1 MNYKSLLVCL
11 LIFLNCED
19 NKTSKEITNS
29 ETKDTINTNSES
41 KPKATPN
48 NSEDTFKL
56 TDENAMEFFM
66 TYDKEHPE
74 NQVRIYTKFGTIDL
88 ELFTETNFHR
98 ANFIYLTKKEYFDG
112 TQFHRVVN
120 NFIIQGG
127 NTDNPDVGKK
137 RGDIGR
143 YLIPKDTR
151 HGFKHHRGVV
161 SVPSSEIDNP
171 YKLASPYEF
180 FIVQAPKGAYHLD
193 GEYTAF
199 AKVINGMNV
208 VDKIAAQKTDKAE
221 WPLRNII
228 IDSVRIIY

>member
-11 LIFLNCED
+11 ILFMNCED
-19 NKTSKEITNS
+19 NKTSKEIPHSKTR
-29 ETKDTINTNSES
+29 DTVNMKTES
-41 KPKATPN
+41 KPKAAPN
-48 NSEDTFKL
+48 NNEDAFKL

-66 TYDKEHPE
+66 TYDKENPE
-74 NQVRIYTKFGTIDL
+74 NKVRIFTKFGNIDL
-88 ELFTETNFHR
+88 ELFRETNFHR

-137 RGDIGR
+137 RGEIGR

-151 HGFKHHRGVV
+151 HVLKHHRGIV

-180 FIVQAPKGAYHLD
+180 FIVQAPNGAYHLD
-193 GEYTAF
+193 GDYTAF

-221 WPLRNII
+221 WPLRKII
-228 IDSVRIIY
+228 IDSVRIIN

>member
-11 LIFLNCED
+11 LIFMSCED
-19 NKTSKEITNS
+19 SKTSKEIANS
-29 ETKDTINTNSES
+29 KTKDTTNLES
-41 KPKATPN
+41 ATTTKVKPN

-66 TYDKEHPE
+66 TYDKENPE
-74 NQVRIYTKFGTIDL
+74 NRVRIYTKFGTIDL
-88 ELFTETNFHR
+88 ELFKETNFHR

-127 NTDNPDVGKK
+127 NTDNPAVGKK

-180 FIVQAPKGAYHLD
+180 FIVQAPNGAYHLD
-193 GEYTAF
+193 GDYTAF

-228 IDSVRIIY
+228 IDSVRIID

>member
-1 MNYKSLLVCL
+1 MNYKSLLFCL
-11 LIFLNCED
+11 LIFMNCED
-19 NKTSKEITNS
+19 SKTSKEIPHS
-29 ETKDTINTNSES
+29 KAKDSTTIDTDS
-41 KPKATPN
+41 KSKVKRN

-56 TDENAMEFFM
+56 TDTNAMDFFM
-66 TYDKEHPE
+66 KYDKENPE
-74 NQVRIYTKFGTIDL
+74 NKVRVYTRFGIIDL

-98 ANFIYLTKKEYFDG
+98 ANFIFLTKKEYFDG

-127 NTDNPDVGKK
+127 NTDNPNVGKK
-137 RGDIGR
+137 RGEIGR

-151 HGFKHHRGVV
+151 HGFKHHRGIV

-180 FIVQAPKGAYHLD
+180 FIVQAPNGAYHLD
-193 GEYTAF
+193 GDYTAF
-199 AKVINGMNV
+199 AMVINGMNV
-208 VDKIAAQKTDKAE
+208 VDKIAAQKTDSAE

-228 IDSVRIIY
+228 IDSVRIID